1 MKVKFLLPLV
11 LVGCVANEPLQL
23 TEDSECLA
31 WVEIPRTQV
40 ECTGGRG
47 VAPAICVEIDVME
60 QHCATWWSPPALA
73 KVSNE

>member
-1 MKVKFLLPLV
+1 MPLV

-47 VAPAICVEIDVME
+47 VAPAICVEVDVMA
-60 QHCATWWSPPALA
+60 QYCATWWSPSALA

>member
-1 MKVKFLLPLV
+1 MKAKFLMPLV

-47 VAPAICVEIDVME
+47 VAPAICVEVDVIE
-60 QHCATWWSPPALA
+60 QHCATWWSPSALA